1 MIHIDNL
8 QVRYG
13 SQLALD
19 LEGPITIEPGER
31 VGIIGS
37 NGAGKTTLLNALLKL
52 IPSRGTF
59 RIDTPIPNIAV
70 HLQQNN
76 YAETMAV
83 KHVIETVT
91 GTRVGK
97 DAKLDELIGFFGFG
111 SSLKKRFHHL
121 SGGQKQRMT
130 LILVLYQDAPLV
142 FFDEVTS
149 GLDYE
154 SRQGLVDLLIDWYDR
169 SNTTLCYITHY
180 YEELEKLADKILYL
194 DEGRLIAFGDK
205 EDLFSR
211 FVGRSVY
218 VLSRTP
224 EHEQLI
230 QGLAEL
236 KAPAHLIAL
245 SSPDVETDMQ
255 ISTRLNQA
263 NVNYKRSTSD
273 VEIMSF
279 NAKAAMH
286 EQNGTDS
293 SADSKS
299 HHNPERRPA

>member
-1 MIHIDNL
+1 MIHIEDL

-13 SQLALD
+13 SHLALD
-19 LEGPITIEPGER
+19 LEGPITIEAGER

-52 IPSRGTF
+52 VPSRGKF

-83 KHVIETVT
+83 KHVMETVT
-91 GTRVGK
+91 GSRIGK
-97 DAKLDELIGFFGFG
+97 DKKLDELIEFFAFG
-111 SSLKKRFHHL
+111 SSLKKRFHNL

-154 SRQGLVDLLIDWYDR
+154 SRQSLVDLLIAWYDR

-180 YEELEKLADKILYL
+180 YEELEKLVDKILFL

-218 VLSRTP
+218 VLNRSP

-230 QGLAEL
+230 EGFAEL

-279 NAKAAMH
+279 NAKAAM
-286 EQNGTDS
+286 QAKNGADS
-293 SADSKS
+293 SDDTKDRNDS
-299 HHNPERRPA
+299 ERRLA

>member
-1 MIHIDNL
+1 MIHIDDL

-13 SQLALD
+13 SHLALD
-19 LEGPITIEPGER
+19 LEGPITIAPGER

-52 IPSRGTF
+52 VPSRGKF
-59 RIDTPIPNIAV
+59 RIDTPIPQIAV

-83 KHVIETVT
+83 KHVMETVT
-91 GTRVGK
+91 GTRVGRDK
-97 DAKLDELIGFFGFG
+97 KLDELIEFFAFG
-111 SSLKKRFHHL
+111 PSLKKRFHNL

-230 QGLAEL
+230 QGFAEL

>member
-1 MIHIDNL
+1 MIHINEL

-13 SQLALD
+13 SHLALD
-19 LEGPITIEPGER
+19 LQGPITIEPGER

-52 IPSRGTF
+52 VPSRGKF
-59 RIDTPIPNIAV
+59 QINTPIPEIAV

-97 DAKLDELIGFFGFG
+97 DAKLDELIEFFAFG
-111 SSLKKRFHHL
+111 SSLKKRFHNL

-130 LILVLYQDAPLV
+130 LILVLYQDAPVV

-149 GLDYE
+149 GLDFE
-154 SRQGLVDLLIDWYDR
+154 SRQGLVDLLMDWYDR

-180 YEELEKLADKILYL
+180 YEELEKLVDKILFL
-194 DEGRLIAFGDK
+194 DEGHLVAFGEK
-205 EDLFSR
+205 EELFR
-211 FVGRSVY
+211 RYVGRSVY
-218 VLSRTP
+218 ILSRTP

-230 QGLAEL
+230 EGFAEL

-245 SSPDVETDMQ
+245 SSPDMQTDTQ
-255 ISTRLNQA
+255 ISTRLNHA

-279 NAKAAMH
+279 NAKASMH
-286 EQNGTDS
+286 AKDGADGSGDSKIHNGT
-293 SADSKS
+293 
-299 HHNPERRPA
+299 ERRLA